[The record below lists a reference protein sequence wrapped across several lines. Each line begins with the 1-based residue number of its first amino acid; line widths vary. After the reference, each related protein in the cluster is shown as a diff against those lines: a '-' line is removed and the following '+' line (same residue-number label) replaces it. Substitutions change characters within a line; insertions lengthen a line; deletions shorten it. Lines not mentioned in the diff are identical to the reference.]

1 MRLRGA
7 AGGGGG
13 DKNVSTNG
21 HISHSNANKNSLH
34 KQRGRR
40 VMDGNRRRNNG
51 TTRALDTSH
60 NITKEYEFK
69 VFAMHTR

>member
-13 DKNVSTNG
+13 DKNVSTNE
-21 HISHSNANKNSLH
+21 HISHSSANKNSLH
-34 KQRGRR
+34 CRG
-40 VMDGNRRRNNG
+40 MDGNRRRNNG

-69 VFAMHTR
+69 VFAEHTR